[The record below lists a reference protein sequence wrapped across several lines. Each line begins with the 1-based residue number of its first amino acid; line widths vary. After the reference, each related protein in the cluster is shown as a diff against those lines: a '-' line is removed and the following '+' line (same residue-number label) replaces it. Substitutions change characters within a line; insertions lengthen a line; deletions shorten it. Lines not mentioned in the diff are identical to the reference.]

1 MADGKKIAFGC
12 ALGCAVVVLLMA
24 AAAAACGVWVWREG
38 AQMRDE
44 AADPE
49 LRSARALEVLGVSQ
63 VPDGYHVMAAFA
75 VPFVMQTAI
84 LSDVPPDAEG
94 SVEGFNERGFVYFEM
109 LGFGQD
115 EQQLRDY
122 FEGRTDDIGVLRD
135 NGIQTDIDEVLE
147 RGVLEL
153 PGASAM
159 YVTQRGR
166 VRVNRFNDEGLSALA
181 LIDCPQDE
189 KRRIAMWFG
198 PEAEDIAGTPAD
210 PAALRA
216 FLAQFGFCR

>member
-1 MADGKKIAFGC
+1 MI
-12 ALGCAVVVLLMA
+12 VLMA
-24 AAAAACGVWVWREG
+24 VAAGACGVWLWRQG
-38 AQMRDE
+38 ADMRDE

-49 LRSARALEVLGVSQ
+49 RRSMRALEVLGISE
-63 VPDGYHVMAAFA
+63 VPKGYHVLAAFA

-84 LSDVPPDAEG
+84 LTDAAPDAEG
-94 SVEGFNERGFVYFEM
+94 NSEGFNERGFVYFEM
-109 LGFGQD
+109 LGIGQD
-115 EQQLRDY
+115 EQELRDF

-153 PGASAM
+153 TGASAM

-166 VRVNRFNDEGLSALA
+166 VRMNRFNDSGLSALA

-189 KRRIAMWFG
+189 RRRVALWFG
-198 PEAEDIAGTPAD
+198 PEAEDLAGTPAD
-210 PAALRA
+210 PAALRD
-216 FLAQFGFCR
+216 FLAQFAFCK